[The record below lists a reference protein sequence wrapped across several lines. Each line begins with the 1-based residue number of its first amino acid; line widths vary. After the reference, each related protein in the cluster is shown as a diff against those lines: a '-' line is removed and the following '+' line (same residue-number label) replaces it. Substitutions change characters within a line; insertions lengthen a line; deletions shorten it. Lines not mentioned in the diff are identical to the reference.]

1 MPNPLRITDHV
12 LLTKGVP
19 PASSYWVGAT
29 RDELHARI
37 AARRPVQAC
46 GETTT
51 GIAWDNS
58 IAAEASIRARLAE
71 SKLRLARRRA
81 DAERLRGR

>member
-1 MPNPLRITDHV
+1 MPHPLRVTDHV

-19 PASSYWVGAT
+19 PASSYWVGTT
-29 RDELHARI
+29 RAELHAAI

-58 IAAEASIRARLAE
+58 IAAEASIRARLTE
-71 SKLRLARRRA
+71 CRLRAARRRA
-81 DAERLRGR
+81 EAERLRGR